1 MILLTVL
8 SCFYTDENYSN
19 DEFHRRKCSR
29 HGKLLN
35 GKSILVEV
43 YYILS
48 PIKANIELDYT
59 LNLRVTYN
67 KTISS
72 YEFSRHKQKKF
83 LVQCLC
89 LIFNQKVKSFQLMQ

>member
-48 PIKANIELDYT
+48 PFKANIELDYT
-59 LNLRVTYN
+59 LNLRA
-67 KTISS
+67 ISS
-72 YEFSRHKQKKF
+72 YKFSRHKQKKF
-83 LVQCLC
+83 LIQCLC
-89 LIFNQKVKSFQLMQ
+89 LTFNQKVKSFQLMQ